1 MYRCERYDYLW
12 GYTAAQIELMMFDA
26 PVVKYKKDTDGKPKP
41 GEAGFKRTAEQ
52 AQKAYEQW
60 KKRQEEEKARGQKYD
75 LDTFMKTGEKKP
87 VGE

>member
-1 MYRCERYDYLW
+1 MMY
-12 GYTAAQIELMMFDA
+12 DA

-52 AQKAYEQW
+52 AAKAYEEW
-60 KKRQEEEKARGQKYD
+60 KKRREEEKAEGVKYD
-75 LDTFMKTGEKKP
+75 LEAFMNTGEKKP